1 MLCRTVIGLRPA
13 CARPA
18 QSGRALSSWL
28 GPALLP
34 QARPNGRAQASRAL
48 SSWLAGSAGDASGIT
63 MHGTTILCVRKEG
76 KVAMIGDGQVSLG
89 NIVMKPNAKKVR
101 RIGDDII
108 VGFAGS
114 TADAF
119 TLLERLERKLEEH
132 PGQLTR
138 ACVDLAKAWRT
149 DKYLRRLE
157 VRVCA
162 RAKNRRTSHRLMDRV
177 RSRYARDQAVLLV
190 ADKKVSFELTGN
202 GDVLEP
208 KDGIMGTF
216 LLVHYICDQRSYRFV
231 LSSPRH
237 WLGWRLC
244 SRSGSGFSR
253 RARYGCRNCGKK
265 GHGRRER
272 PLCIHKQ
279 RIYHRDARRRGGAA
293 GGGRHEAI
301 FGVMM
306 SQYRI
311 ARS

>member
-1 MLCRTVIGLRPA
+1 MLCRSVIGLRPA

-157 VRVCA
+157 
-162 RAKNRRTSHRLMDRV
+162 
-177 RSRYARDQAVLLV
+177 AVLLV

-208 KDGIMGTF
+208 KDGIMG
-216 LLVHYICDQRSYRFV
+216 I
-231 LSSPRH
+231 
-237 WLGWRLC
+237 
-244 SRSGSGFSR
+244 GSGGAYALAAA
-253 RARYGCRNCGKK
+253 RALADVPGMDAETVAKK
-265 GHGRRER
+265 AMDVASD
-272 PLCIHKQ
+272 LCVFTNKEFIIETLDEEEAQ
-279 RIYHRDARRRGGAA
+279 LEEGGTKPSS
-293 GGGRHEAI
+293 E
-301 FGVMM
+301 
-306 SQYRI
+306 
-311 ARS
+311 